1 MKELGKE
8 QLGNFENEFQNF
20 PISKFQNIRMKQF
33 LSFVKKEFHHIFR
46 DKRTMLILLGM
57 PIIQIIIFGFALT
70 NEVKDSGIAVFDQS
84 KDVVTTSLIQQIE
97 SSQYFNIRQYIFS
110 YDEIDKAFKKGE
122 VKLVVVFPQNFNED
136 LQHFNKAQVQLIADA
151 SDPNVA
157 NTLTN
162 YATAI
167 IMDYQQRITNDRKL
181 PYTINTEIKMLY
193 NPELKGAYNFVPG
206 VMAMVLLL
214 VCTMMTAI
222 TIVKEKEMGTMEVML
237 VSPMRPLIIVIAKA
251 IPYLLLSAVNITSIL
266 LLSVFVLGVPVN
278 GSLALLAFESIL
290 FTLVSLSLGLL
301 ISSGAGSQQVAMFIS
316 LVALFL
322 PTVML
327 SGFMFPVENMPL
339 PLRVVSNIV
348 PAKWYYIIVKSV
360 MLKGTGLQ
368 TIWKETLI
376 LAGMMLFFLTLAIRN
391 FKIRLA

>member
-1 MKELGKE
+1 
-8 QLGNFENEFQNF
+8 
-20 PISKFQNIRMKQF
+20 MKQF
-33 LSFVKKEFHHIFR
+33 LSFIKKEFHHIYR

-57 PIIQIIIFGFALT
+57 PIVQIVIFGFALT
-70 NEVKDSGIAVFDQS
+70 NEVKDSGIGVYDQS
-84 KDVVTTSLIQQIE
+84 KDVATVSLIQEIE
-97 SSQYFNIRQYIFS
+97 SSQYFNIRQYLFS
-110 YDEIDKAFKKGE
+110 YDQIEKVFRSGKI
-122 VKLVVVFPQNFNED
+122 KLVVVFPPDFNED

-162 YATAI
+162 YASAI
-167 IMDYQQRITNDRKL
+167 IMDYQNRITNDRKL

-222 TIVKEKEMGTMEVML
+222 TIVREKEIGTMEVML
-237 VSPMRPLIIVIAKA
+237 VSPMRPLMVVIAKA
-251 IPYLLLSAVNITSIL
+251 VPYLLLSVINIASIL

-301 ISSGAGSQQVAMFIS
+301 ISSGANSQQTAMFIS
-316 LVALFL
+316 MVGLFL

-376 LAGMMLFFLTLAIRN
+376 LAGMALFFLTVAIRN